1 MTSGDTQVVSHTGQ
15 TLRWQSVTYTSINY
29 RMRSNINKVDYDYS
43 RFAYY
48 PDQSNFNYGQVQ
60 WRSSL
65 RESGSSSG
73 PWDVFLYPFPAKNE
87 PGYFEYFPIL
97 NIQGMDYFEV
107 GVFQSDPVDLTVQLP
122 NKLSY
127 NVGHDGLSKY
137 YWAKGF
143 GLIMIESRVHRFDTK
158 EILWQKWELVRS
170 NLIQ

>member
-1 MTSGDTQVVSHTGQ
+1 
-15 TLRWQSVTYTSINY
+15 
-29 RMRSNINKVDYDYS
+29 MRSNINKVDYDYS